1 MANEEQYYNPIIG
14 AYLKAKGMQ
23 QETQQN
29 AARLKL
35 EQQKQ
40 DAEEAARSE
49 AMRQGNEKIKNEHE
63 FQTAQLGLLTKA
75 HELAQLKSRQDAGA
89 WLQSMAE
96 HGAHPE
102 VAAQLLGGTMVPG
115 SGNTPTPSMTDEN
128 TGTQIPTG
136 GVPAPP
142 TQVRL
147 PGLDNPVDL
156 SGLAGP
162 QFQIEQAGRHA
173 EAVSKGTEAG
183 KLPATLEELHAKH
196 LNDLDLHAQEHQQKL
211 EQIAAE
217 GGNQARLA
225 GIHGEYSKSVQNIE
239 GGYRLRGIQLMHSL
253 GLDDGSGSNT
263 AIGANLLDGVLSG
276 KTPWSSLSK
285 DSQRVVQTLAT
296 AEGTQIPTDKAY
308 PKSVDTIA
316 SMQTLMDQF
325 RSLANNYSRD
335 TSGGNVA
342 AKLTHGLMEGTVPGG
357 DLDSKLKEMKS
368 MGGQLASYFDQQN
381 RKSDAEILRQ
391 VIGSFDPRATKAQN
405 LDKLEGHI
413 QQLQQTVRNT
423 FTGINPDRVNKILG
437 DRGVGDFGAFKPRK
451 TAIQLDD
458 GSVVDDTPENR
469 TKYGVK

>member
-1 MANEEQYYNPIIG
+1 MANEEQYYNPIIST
-14 AYLKAKGMQ
+14 YLKVKGMK
-23 QETQQN
+23 QESEQN
-29 AARLKL
+29 AAKLKL
-35 EQQKQ
+35 AQQAQ

-75 HELAQLKSRQDAGA
+75 HELSQLKSRQDVGS

-96 HGAHPE
+96 HGAHPD
-102 VAAQLLGGTMVPG
+102 VAASLLGGTMIPG
-115 SGNTPTPSMTDEN
+115 SGNTPTPSMTDPN

-142 TQVRL
+142 TQVKL

-162 QFQIEQAGRHA
+162 ETQLDLARRHA
-173 EAVSKGTEAG
+173 EAVSKGTSAG
-183 KLPATLEELHAKH
+183 KLPSDLEELAAKH
-196 LNDLDLHAQEHQQKL
+196 KNEMDLHNLEHTQKL
-211 EQIAAE
+211 AQISAE
-217 GGNQARLA
+217 GGNQERLA
-225 GIHGEYSKSVQNIE
+225 RVHGGYQEAVQNIE

-263 AIGANLLDGVLSG
+263 AIGANLLDGVMSG
-276 KTPWSSLSK
+276 RTPWASLSK

-296 AEGTQIPTDKAY
+296 AEGTQIPTSKDY
-308 PKSVDTIA
+308 PKAVDTVA

-325 RSLANNYSRD
+325 RNLANNYSRD
-335 TSGGNVA
+335 TPGGNVA
-342 AKLTHGLMEGTVPGG
+342 AKLTHGLVAGTVPGG

-368 MGGQLASYFDQQN
+368 MGGQLASFFDQQN

-391 VIGSFDPRATKAQN
+391 VVGSFDPQATKAQN
-405 LDKLEGHI
+405 LDKLEGHV

-423 FTGINPDRVNKILG
+423 FTGINPDRVNKVLG
-437 DRGVGDFGAFKPRK
+437 DRGVGDFGAFKPK
-451 TAIQLDD
+451 KYAIQLDD